1 MFIFGCEIPK
11 ERKLSE
17 QNNGSSK
24 LTILYVCNSYSSIS
38 QGSNNDPKVSL
49 EVVYRLEKTQLK
61 HRH

>member
-1 MFIFGCEIPK
+1 MFIFRCEIRK

-17 QNNGSSK
+17 QNNGFFK
-24 LTILYVCNSYSSIS
+24 LTILYISNSCSSIG
-38 QGSNNDPKVSL
+38 QGSNNDPKISL